1 MLHHVDIAVGAEVKD
16 AVYDFSGLVGYDFVC
31 IGIPRDVSNVRHIGR

>member
-16 AVYDFSGLVGYDFVC
+16 VVYDFSGLVGYDFVC
-31 IGIPRDVSNVRHIGR
+31 IGISRDVSNVRHIGR